1 MNPETET
8 NLKNAFAGES
18 QAHMKYMIFAE
29 RAEREG
35 FPNVARLFRAASFS
49 EQLHAT
55 NHLRALNGVGKTLAN
70 VETALAGETYEIT
83 TMYPA
88 YISQAEQQG
97 EDRARGTM
105 ADALEAEKIHAALYT
120 RAKEAVAAGRDV
132 ELPKLWVC
140 STCGYTVEGE
150 PPDRCPICKASRKAF
165 KEF

>member
-97 EDRARGTM
+97 EDKARGTM